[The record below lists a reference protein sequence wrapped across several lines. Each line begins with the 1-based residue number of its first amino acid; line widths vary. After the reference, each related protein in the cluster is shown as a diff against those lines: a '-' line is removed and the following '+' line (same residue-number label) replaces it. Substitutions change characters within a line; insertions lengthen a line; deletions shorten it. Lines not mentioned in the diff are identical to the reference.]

1 MNGQGAPTAEIGPNS
16 GFWVPTFW
24 RSRAIWLERC
34 RRKMHHTATDRPH
47 QVWGTKSFGPSKAGL
62 RPGSC
67 QVEVSAE
74 LPTITAYRIRSP
86 Q

>member
-24 RSRAIWLERC
+24 RSRAIWLERW

-47 QVWGTKSFGPSKAGL
+47 QVWGTKSFGPSKGVFAPDRAKSKF
-62 RPGSC
+62 RPNFRP
-67 QVEVSAE
+67 
-74 LPTITAYRIRSP
+74 LPRIG
-86 Q
+86 